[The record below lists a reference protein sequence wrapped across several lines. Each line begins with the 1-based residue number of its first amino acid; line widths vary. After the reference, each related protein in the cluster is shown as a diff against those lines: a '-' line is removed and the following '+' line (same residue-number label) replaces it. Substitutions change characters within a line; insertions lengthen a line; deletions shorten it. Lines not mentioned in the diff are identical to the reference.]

1 MLNQPTIMTVTE
13 LNELIRLTLKSDP
26 RLRMLR
32 LTGEVSS
39 FRNHFASGHWYFSLK
54 DQESAIS
61 CCMYRQNNLR
71 SGFLPRE
78 GDSVTVT
85 GYVDYYQRDGKIQL
99 YVISI
104 KKAGIGDL
112 YEQFE
117 VLKQKLYTEGLF
129 DQARKKILPQVPGK
143 VAVITSSSGAALHD
157 ILNVSGMRSPEI
169 PIVII
174 PSGVQGTQAVP
185 ELISALHQA
194 EKLGNVDVI
203 ILARGGGAAED
214 LWCFNDE
221 RLSRAVAACPIP
233 VVSGIGHETDQTI
246 VDFVADVRAST
257 PSNAAEIVFPDR
269 RELLT
274 RVQLA
279 KNGLVRSLSE
289 QIQRMLL
296 SVHYERNRLQRLNP
310 DGRIHHW
317 LDRTH
322 QSRQQLDRA
331 ITMNMQFRSEEI
343 RSLRTRLNYNTEK
356 RMSRQESLLENLKSR
371 LQAVSPLRVLDRG
384 YSLVYDAQKHLICT
398 AKDAS
403 MIHEMQIH
411 FRDGQVDV
419 LRKDDSGYGTA

>member
-1 MLNQPTIMTVTE
+1 MTVTE